1 MYVKNVIIL
10 ISTIIC
16 LSEAAVSQ
24 NIKQSVQTA
33 LENNENLKSQK
44 ALLDNSYQ
52 NFLIQKGRMFPSLSL
67 SGTGTRSSNFNTN
80 QDSDSYSCL

>member
-1 MYVKNVIIL
+1 MYAKTFIIL

-16 LSEAAVSQ
+16 LCEAAFSQ

-52 NFLIQKGRMFPSLSL
+52 NFLIQKGRMVSKPIIKWYRDPIIKL
-67 SGTGTRSSNFNTN
+67 
-80 QDSDSYSCL
+80 